1 MTLRGAIDRKLI
13 KLIVS
18 PLLRRLGTALA
29 VYLASKGA
37 PADLLDQLLT
47 AFAAVL
53 GLVFDIVLAT
63 IDKRRAENAGARRML
78 DALGRPNADEVFYEG
93 AK

>member
-1 MTLRGAIDRKLI
+1 MTLKGAIDRKLI
-13 KLIVS
+13 MLVVS

-37 PADLLDQLLT
+37 PADVLDQFVT
-47 AFAAVL
+47 ALVAVL
-53 GLVFDIVLAT
+53 GLGFDIVLAT

-78 DALGRPNADEVFYEG
+78 DALGRSNADEAFYE
-93 AK
+93 ASR